1 MSTNDAKT
9 EEMIRK
15 VKEKAEKKK
24 AETLKI
30 LSVMEANGESI
41 TFYRLAKE
49 ARVSKSFLYNKR
61 NGMYDAIKE
70 AQARQ
75 GATQVPRTD
84 ESLNVIVKAQ
94 KAEIERLKGQISAL
108 QKQNA
113 DSWKAKYEREHQK
126 YMAQVE
132 KTKEQ
137 EKQLEVAYSYY
148 GNVRDN

>member
-1 MSTNDAKT
+1 MSTNEAKT
-9 EEMIRK
+9 EEMIRT

-30 LSVMEANGESI
+30 LSAMEANGEGI
-41 TFYRLAKE
+41 TFYRLAKK
-49 ARVSKSFLYNKR
+49 ANVSKSFLYNKR

-75 GATQVPRTD
+75 GETQVPRTN
-84 ESLNVIVKAQ
+84 ESLTVIVKAQ
-94 KAEIERLKGQISAL
+94 KDEIERLKGQISAL

-126 YMAQVE
+126 YLDQVE

-148 GNVRDN
+148 GNVRNN